1 MTVTNNG
8 FTAVVNA
15 VADGADLSDRQAAQD
30 VGSGASI
37 DKVRDILFGSQV
49 REFERRF
56 VRLDERLAKE
66 MSDLKAELKARLDAL
81 ELYAKNETESL
92 AEQIKG
98 ERAERVDSANDL
110 SRELK
115 DATKAHE
122 RRAAALDDQFSKGQR
137 ELRQNMLDQH
147 QRLSDEIR
155 RRADEILAALARE
168 AQELRADKTDRA
180 TLASLLT
187 EMALRLTNE
196 LHLPDI
202 EGARNG

>member
-115 DATKAHE
+115 DAAKAHE

-155 RRADEILAALARE
+155 RRAEEILAALARE
-168 AQELRADKTDRA
+168 AQELRTDKTDRA

>member
-1 MTVTNNG
+1 MTVTKNG
-8 FTAVVNA
+8 FTAVMNA
-15 VADGADLSDRQAAQD
+15 VAEGSDPSDRPAAQD
-30 VGSGASI
+30 AGSGASI

-66 MSDLKAELKARLDAL
+66 MNDLKAEIKARLDAL

-115 DATKAHE
+115 EATKAHD
-122 RRAAALDDQFSKGQR
+122 RRASALDDQFSKGQR
-137 ELRQNMLDQH
+137 ELRQQMLDQH

-155 RRADEILAALARE
+155 RRADEILAALGRE
-168 AQELRADKTDRA
+168 AQELRNDKTDRA

-196 LHLPDI
+196 LHLPDV
-202 EGARNG
+202 EGVRNG